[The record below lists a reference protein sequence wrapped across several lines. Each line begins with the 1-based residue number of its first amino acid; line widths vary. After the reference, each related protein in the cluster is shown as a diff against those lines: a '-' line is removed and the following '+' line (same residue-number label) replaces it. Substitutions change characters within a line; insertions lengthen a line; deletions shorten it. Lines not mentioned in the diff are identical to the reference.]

1 MGKILVNLVSNAI
14 KFTPRGGKIRIS
26 LKQTQNPKYPTQAV
40 IPGGFR
46 QNPKATPVM
55 GTLVVL
61 EVSDTGPGIA
71 PDQQDKIFDRFY
83 QASPQEDGL
92 AGTGIGLEIVKE
104 FAALHQG
111 WVSVISQPGQGS
123 TFSVCIPQ
131 FQESEK
137 NPPTHLISDSGGEPT
152 KASASDQ
159 AFSPGNEPPAKLK
172 SKHPWVLIVED
183 NPELRQYL
191 IELLESSFRI
201 LSAPDGQLALEQA
214 REHLPDLII
223 SDIMMPVMG
232 GIQLCQQI
240 KSDFLTSHI
249 PVLLLTARRNPDHEL
264 EGIRTGAD
272 DYITKPFHQH
282 LLIARANNLIENR
295 RKLQQKFQQKWRQS
309 TLEGIP
315 LQKSEKI
322 FLDKVIACI
331 DTNLDNPSFN
341 VEMLSEQMNLSRRQL
356 HRKIKA
362 LASVNPTDF
371 INQVKMKKAGELLAS
386 GKYSVTEIAY
396 STGFSDASNFSQSF
410 KKFYGESPSGY
421 LKKTS

>member
-131 FQESEK
+131 F
-137 NPPTHLISDSGGEPT
+137 
-152 KASASDQ
+152 
-159 AFSPGNEPPAKLK
+159 
-172 SKHPWVLIVED
+172 
-183 NPELRQYL
+183 
-191 IELLESSFRI
+191 
-201 LSAPDGQLALEQA
+201 
-214 REHLPDLII
+214 
-223 SDIMMPVMG
+223 
-232 GIQLCQQI
+232 
-240 KSDFLTSHI
+240 
-249 PVLLLTARRNPDHEL
+249 RN
-264 EGIRTGAD
+264 
-272 DYITKPFHQH
+272 Q
-282 LLIARANNLIENR
+282 
-295 RKLQQKFQQKWRQS
+295 
-309 TLEGIP
+309 
-315 LQKSEKI
+315 
-322 FLDKVIACI
+322 
-331 DTNLDNPSFN
+331 
-341 VEMLSEQMNLSRRQL
+341 
-356 HRKIKA
+356 RKI
-362 LASVNPTDF
+362 LRLT
-371 INQVKMKKAGELLAS
+371 
-386 GKYSVTEIAY
+386 
-396 STGFSDASNFSQSF
+396 
-410 KKFYGESPSGY
+410 
-421 LKKTS
+421 